1 MTAPV
6 GTELLDDP
14 GADPATVRR
23 SLANITLANRW
34 FGGSAALVWALG
46 RVTRDVPPGATATL
60 LDLGTGAGDLPNVAR
75 RWGAQR
81 GIRIVPIGLEL
92 SPVAARLAS
101 GAGVPTFV
109 ASATAP
115 PVRPKSVDIVLV
127 SQLAHHLAPAGVVTL
142 LAAADRA
149 SRGAVIVLDLRRA
162 WLARV
167 VFRAGAALLGF
178 DEVTVHDGL
187 VSIRR
192 GYTAAELRALTA
204 GAGVPATVA
213 RRPGYRLA
221 AVWGKVAG

>member
-1 MTAPV
+1 MTSPV

-23 SLANITLANRW
+23 SLANIALANRW
-34 FGGSAALVWALG
+34 FGGTAALVWALR
-46 RVTRDVPPGATATL
+46 RVTRGVPPGAVVTL
-60 LDLGTGAGDLPNVAR
+60 LDLGTGAGDLPNAAR
-75 RWGAQR
+75 RWGARR
-81 GIRIVPIGLEL
+81 GLRIVPIGLEL
-92 SPVAARLAS
+92 SPVAAALAS

-109 ASATAP
+109 ATATAP

-127 SQLAHHLAPAGVVTL
+127 SQLAHHLAPAGVVSL

-167 VFRAGAALLGF
+167 GFRAGAALLGF
-178 DEVTVHDGL
+178 DDVTVHDGL

-192 GYTAAELRALTA
+192 GYTASELHALA
-204 GAGVPATVA
+204 SRAGVPATVA
-213 RRPGYRLA
+213 RRPGYRLV
-221 AVWGKVAG
+221 AVWGSVGG